1 MAVVIVVWQASNLYF
16 WGSCEYRNFNEI
28 EACVVKCDHDKGDGK
43 DEEDPDG
50 GHHRRDAPPRPS
62 ANATKSSRECILDI

>member
-1 MAVVIVVWQASNLYF
+1 MNI
-16 WGSCEYRNFNEI
+16 EI
-28 EACVVKCDHDKGDGK
+28 SVQWKCVFIKCDHDKGDGK

-62 ANATKSSRECILDI
+62 ANASKSSRECILDI